1 MPCFHSA
8 EGGEVPVL
16 WAADQGEYSGE
27 EAVPAVRRVGLQ
39 DDSAGGG
46 ATGTEEGAEDHC
58 VRGVREAS
66 VAAAVLRLAGCS
78 GEKAE
83 NDQGFFDAADFVVFG
98 RFWRVIVR
106 RI

>member
-1 MPCFHSA
+1 MPCFHSP

-39 DDSAGGG
+39 DDSVGGG

-66 VAAAVLRLAGCS
+66 VAAQCWVG
-78 GEKAE
+78 GVV
-83 NDQGFFDAADFVVFG
+83 QGRKRRMTRG
-98 RFWRVIVR
+98 SSTR
-106 RI
+106 RIS